1 MQVTLDIMPYIN
13 KALVAL
19 VVGALGYIIMFPF
32 RKAKAEFVA
41 IKTAVLET
49 KKELEQQRTNCLTRL
64 QSQGDEQIKLL
75 GKMAD
80 TLDGVRVDFKE
91 HTGFIQ
97 GLVQSPRR
105 TKAYSKK

>member
-1 MQVTLDIMPYIN
+1 MQVTLDILPYVN
-13 KALVAL
+13 KALMTL
-19 VVGALGYIIMFPF
+19 VVGGLGYLIMFPF
-32 RKAKAEFVA
+32 RKAKAEFVSL
-41 IKTAVLET
+41 KETTAKIHE
-49 KKELEQQRTNCLTRL
+49 ELLHQRTNCLNTL
-64 QSQGDEQIKLL
+64 QDQGTKQIELL

-105 TKAYSKK
+105 TRAYAKK

>member
-32 RKAKAEFVA
+32 RKARKEWSSL
-41 IKTAVLET
+41 KDAVVET
-49 KKELEQQRTNCLTRL
+49 KKELEQQRMNCLATL
-64 QSQGDEQIKLL
+64 QNQGDTQIQLL
-75 GKMAD
+75 TKMSD

-105 TKAYSKK
+105 TRAYAKK

>member
-1 MQVTLDIMPYIN
+1 MQVTLDLLFN
-13 KALVAL
+13 KALMTLA
-19 VVGALGYIIMFPF
+19 VGGLGYIIMFPV
-32 RKAKAEFVA
+32 RKARAEW
-41 IKTAVLET
+41 ISLKETTAKIHE
-49 KKELEQQRTNCLTRL
+49 ELSQQRLNCLKTL
-64 QSQGDEQIKLL
+64 QNQGDKQIELL

-105 TKAYSKK
+105 TKAYAKK

>member
-19 VVGALGYIIMFPF
+19 VVGALGYVTMFPF

-49 KKELEQQRTNCLTRL
+49 KKELEQQRTNCLSTL
-64 QSQGDEQIKLL
+64 QTQGDKQIELL
-75 GKMAD
+75 GKMSD
-80 TLDGVRVDFKE
+80 TLDGVRLDFAE
-91 HTGFIQ
+91 HRSYVQ

-105 TKAYSKK
+105 TKAYAKK